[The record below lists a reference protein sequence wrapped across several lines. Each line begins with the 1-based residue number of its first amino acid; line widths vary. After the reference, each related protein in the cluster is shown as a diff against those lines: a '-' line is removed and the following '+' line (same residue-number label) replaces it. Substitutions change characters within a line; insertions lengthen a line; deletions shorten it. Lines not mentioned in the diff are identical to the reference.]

1 MRILMAAMAVAF
13 LALPTPVA
21 AQEEW
26 KSPKLRIEW
35 AAFKKLHDAKNVVIV
50 DVRDAL
56 AYETTRIPGSVN
68 VPLPEVEKRIDEL
81 KKHGKPIV
89 FYCA

>member
-1 MRILMAAMAVAF
+1 MRVLMAALAVAF
-13 LALPTPVA
+13 LGMPAPAA
-21 AQEEW
+21 AQDEW

-35 AAFKKLHDAKNVVIV
+35 AEFKKLHDAKNVVIV
-50 DVRDAL
+50 DVRDAV
-56 AYETTRIPGSVN
+56 AYEAARIPGSLN
-68 VPLPEVEKRIDEL
+68 VPLPEVEKRIGEL